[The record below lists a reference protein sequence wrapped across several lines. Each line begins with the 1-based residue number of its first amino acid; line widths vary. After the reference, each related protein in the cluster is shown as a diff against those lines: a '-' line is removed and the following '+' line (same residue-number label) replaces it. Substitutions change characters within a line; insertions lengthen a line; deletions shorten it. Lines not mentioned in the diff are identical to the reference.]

1 MSEIYKDEITA
12 DNEVSE
18 RQKLWFGGIVS
29 KLKLQRWRLNHLYDI
44 VDDKGKVLRF
54 KMRMAQKLLY
64 LGMHYLNIILK
75 SRQHGITTFI
85 CLFFLDT
92 CLFNSNTHA
101 CIIAHNKDDAKDFF
115 TKKILFAY
123 NNLHPLIR
131 KNITAE
137 RASTSELVFSNGSS
151 IRVTTSGRS
160 GTYQLVHVS
169 EFGKIC
175 AKYPHKAEEIVTG
188 TLNAVHPGQLVF
200 IESTAEGREGKFYDM
215 TDSAMKDQAAK
226 LHLTKLDWKFFF
238 FGWFDNPL
246 NQLDKIEAKR
256 VIITDRMKKYF
267 EKVETALRRLIPI
280 EYKAWYIKK
289 ERDQG
294 ELMLREHPSTPAE
307 AFLQSIK
314 GVYYAKQMLWLRKRD
329 RMCKV
334 PFTPHYPVDT
344 WWDIGFNDT
353 NSIWFVQTI
362 GQMIHVINYYEDYN
376 EGLGFYAELLREYT
390 VKYKYNY
397 GVHYTPH
404 DVGVHDYSIGRTR
417 QSFAKDYGLIL
428 RRVDR
433 LSRESGI
440 EAVRKLLPY
449 CVFDLEMCDDGLKTL
464 ESYRKEWDDKKA
476 TYRDTPYHDWAS
488 NGADAF
494 RTGAQVHPFTKVM
507 FTQVGGDGGILVP
520 VAGGG
525 MGGGMGIGQ
534 AFGPN
539 PKGWT

>member
-1 MSEIYKDEITA
+1 MDP
-12 DNEVSE
+12 EVRVNNDYEASE
-18 RQKLWFGGIVS
+18 RQQTWFNGIVT
-29 KLKLQRWRLNHLYDI
+29 KLRQQRWRLNNLYKI
-44 VDDKGKVLRF
+44 VDDKGKVLKF
-54 KMRMAQKLLY
+54 KMRIAQKLLY

-123 NNLHPLIR
+123 NEMHPLIR
-131 KNITAE
+131 NNITAK
-137 RASTSELVFSNGSS
+137 RSSTSELVFSNGSS
-151 IRVTTSGRS
+151 IGVTTSGRS

-215 TDSAMKDQAAK
+215 TDNAMKDQAAG
-226 LHLTKLDWKFFF
+226 LDLTKLDWKFFF

-256 VIITDRMKKYF
+256 VVITSRMKEYF
-267 EKVETALRRLIPI
+267 NKVEATLRRLIPM
-280 EYKAWYIKK
+280 EFKAWYVKK

-307 AFLQSIK
+307 AFLQSVK
-314 GVYYAKQMLWLRKRD
+314 GVYYAKQMLWLRGQHRI
-329 RMCKV
+329 CKV
-334 PFTPHYPVDT
+334 PWTPNYPVDT

-353 NSIWFVQTI
+353 NAIWFVQTI
-362 GQMIHVINYYEDYN
+362 GQMIHVINYYENYN
-376 EGLGFYAELLREYT
+376 EGLGHYAEYLKELT
-390 VKYKYNY
+390 VKLKYKY

-417 QSFAKDYGLIL
+417 QAFAKDYGLKL
-428 RRVDR
+428 KRVDR
-433 LSRESGI
+433 ISRESGI

-449 CVFDLEMCDDGLKTL
+449 CAFDEELCDDGLKTL
-464 ESYRKEWDDKKA
+464 ESYRKEWDEKKA
-476 TYRDTPYHDWAS
+476 TYRDVPYHDWAS

-494 RTGAQVHPFTKVM
+494 RTGGQVHKFTKMM
-507 FTQVGGDGGILVP
+507 FTQIGGDGGVLVP
-520 VAGGG
+520 REGSVGTGG
-525 MGGGMGIGQ
+525 M
-534 AFGPN
+534 PS